1 MSLDEFCK
9 SCKRCDGCGLDDTEA
24 LYQAVK
30 NAAYE
35 IIGKKGATFYAVA
48 LAVRRIVECI
58 IGNENSIL
66 TVSTLMQGEYGV
78 KDVCLSLPTI
88 VDHEGVEKVLEI
100 QLDELET
107 AAFRDSA
114 QKLRKLAKEIGF

>member
-1 MSLDEFCK
+1 M
-9 SCKRCDGCGLDDTEA
+9 
-24 LYQAVK
+24 
-30 NAAYE
+30 
-35 IIGKKGATFYAVA
+35 
-48 LAVRRIVECI
+48 AVRRIVECI